1 MTTYS
6 GIMVLTAI
14 FQCRPI
20 HAAWDVTIE
29 AQCIKIN
36 LAWMIMAG
44 LNVLTDFILL
54 IAPLPTLWRLQMP
67 SETKLQLMGIFCI
80 GGLYALSIQSL
91 SLPRWPRR
99 TWLTPLGY
107 QCLRYLHISHPKT
120 LRPLTRRCV
129 MVQCRA
135 NNLVSRRDLRRHCL
149 RLRHRLPSF
158 DQLAVPHPHNSHRHQ
173 RSFSVL
179 AVKVKIKAEV

>member
-14 FQCRPI
+14 FQCRPMR
-20 HAAWDVTIE
+20 AAWDVTVK

-67 SETKLQLMGIFCI
+67 GETKLQLMGIFCI
-80 GGLYALSIQSL
+80 GGLYVYS
-91 SLPRWPRR
+91 
-99 TWLTPLGY
+99 T
-107 QCLRYLHISHPKT
+107 
-120 LRPLTRRCV
+120 RP
-129 MVQCRA
+129 
-135 NNLVSRRDLRRHCL
+135 
-149 RLRHRLPSF
+149 
-158 DQLAVPHPHNSHRHQ
+158 
-173 RSFSVL
+173 
-179 AVKVKIKAEV
+179 